1 MFFQKMHLVI
11 KIHKTTY
18 TICETN
24 KCILFI
30 VFKNDYFRPTR
41 SVYCNFVSIKIILV
55 QVMQVIHNMLKKQL
69 TYLQA

>member
-1 MFFQKMHLVI
+1 MVFQKMHLVI

-24 KCILFI
+24 KCIETVLFCI
-30 VFKNDYFRPTR
+30 ETDYYRPTR

-55 QVMQVIHNMLKKQL
+55 QVIHNMLRKQL